1 MSRYHFLSR
10 FIETWQ
16 QLRYMQ
22 AGLFEDETPPEP
34 RPPTPPLATT
44 EQARARLRLDDDF
57 SEDDIELAI
66 AGASEAVMAYLKRP
80 VNYTEDTDPAPPQVV
95 NAVLLLTGIF
105 LRDPDGVE
113 ANDKW
118 EQGYLP
124 HAITALLYPL
134 RDPAME

>member
-1 MSRYHFLSR
+1 MNRYSFLNSL
-10 FIETWQ
+10 IDTWQ
-16 QLRYMQ
+16 QLRYMT
-22 AGLFEDETPPEP
+22 AGLISEETPPPP
-34 RPPTPPLATT
+34 RGPTPPLCTV

-57 SEDDIELAI
+57 NTVDIDLAI
-66 AGASEAVMAYLKRP
+66 AGASEAVMAYLKRAE
-80 VNYTEDTDPAPPQVV
+80 NYTDVDPAPPQVV
-95 NAVLLLTGIF
+95 NAVLVLTGTF

-124 HAITALLYPL
+124 HAITAILYPL